1 MLFKNQNMKI
11 NLSNSKKFLI
21 SVIFILFVLSG
32 IHAQDFKGGIMG
44 GLVSSQVDGDS
55 WAGYNKS
62 SFTLGAFVN
71 RKLNNDFGAQM
82 EIRYVRKGALQDD
95 TKKGGLTYYKSKLNY
110 VEIPLKGRYY
120 VNRFIFEGGAALGV
134 LINSSEEDLYGEISG
149 LEGTPFNRMEISGI
163 IGFSYTVSEN
173 IFINFHLQY
182 SMLPIRTNFSN
193 NIQPLYYYQKYSFNN
208 LIGFSL
214 YYYL

>member
-1 MLFKNQNMKI
+1 MKMK
-11 NLSNSKKFLI
+11 STYLI
-21 SVIFILFVLSG
+21 RIVTIIFIISIFSTGLK
-32 IHAQDFKGGIMG
+32 AQDFKGGIMV

-71 RKLNNDFGAQM
+71 RKLNSDFGMQM
-82 EIRYVRKGALQDD
+82 EFRYVRKGALHDD
-95 TKKGGLTYYKSKLNY
+95 TKKGGLSYYKSKLNY

-120 VNRFIFEGGAALGV
+120 VNRFIFEGGAAIGV
-134 LINSSEEDLYGEISG
+134 LINSSEEDLYGDISG
-149 LEGTPFNRMEISGI
+149 LETTAFNRMEISGI
-163 IGFSYTVSEN
+163 LGFSYTVTED

-182 SMLPIRTNFSN
+182 SLLPIRTNFSD

-214 YYYL
+214 YYYI

>member
-1 MLFKNQNMKI
+1 MDYKLRYSIKI
-11 NLSNSKKFLI
+11 TVLVF
-21 SVIFILFVLSG
+21 FGILFFSG
-32 IHAQDFKGGIMG
+32 ANAQNFRGGLMG

-71 RKLNNDFGAQM
+71 RKLNSDFGVQM
-82 EIRYVRKGALQDD
+82 EMRYVRKGALHDD
-95 TKKGGLTYYKSKLNY
+95 TKKGGFSYYKSKLNY
-110 VEIPLKGRYY
+110 VEIPFTGRYY
-120 VNRFIFEGGAALGV
+120 INRFIFEGGAAMGV
-134 LINSSEEDLYGEISG
+134 LINSSEEDLYGEISS
-149 LEGTPFNRMEISGI
+149 LESTPFNRMEISGI
-163 IGFSYTVSEN
+163 IGFSYTVTDD

-208 LIGFSL
+208 LIGFSV